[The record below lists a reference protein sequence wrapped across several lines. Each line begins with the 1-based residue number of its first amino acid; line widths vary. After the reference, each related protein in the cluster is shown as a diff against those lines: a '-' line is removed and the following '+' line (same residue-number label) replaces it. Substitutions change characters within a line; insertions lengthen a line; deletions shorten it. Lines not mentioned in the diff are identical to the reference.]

1 MTKITATVNSEGIT
15 VGHYPTINITTGTGG
30 TGSGVDGKTHIP
42 NPTTGTFFL
51 DGVDTGTKAIGEDGK
66 SLTFEDLTDVQK
78 EELRGK
84 DFTFGD
90 LTEPQKEE
98 LRGETLYDKVVA
110 TGYTGTEDDFYT
122 AFVGLL
128 SGNGDVVVTPPST
141 NPLAGRPVFVAGASI
156 TQAAIGRSLNNTSQP
171 LMTALA
177 EIGVTNIDAYGYG
190 IGGEYVGSI
199 FGRIDEIEALYP
211 NAVIFVHSGG
221 NNVSANVE
229 YNAFRLAGEQPD
241 DLENRDYPSFTS
253 DLDRLFSYDEGKGIT
268 IIPMPL
274 TFRLYNTIADNVTDD
289 SDWNY
294 ARDLG
299 TYFYNKNEYIPRIQQ
314 KFPELIRP
322 SGRPVLDPWTPFW
335 NEFELIGSDGV
346 HLTDEG
352 DALFVKTIAEGIA
365 HIVSG
370 IPSTEVIKETRG
382 LDWSPEYGIYVEPD
396 TTLEPLTVISFGDI
410 EGDVT
415 NKFNEF
421 FLDGEEKPLVNEQ
434 GNPSEIT
441 LSGLAFNSSGAPT
454 NVFTASA
461 GTNSATSESGY
472 NGTLNCLDALM
483 GCIYLSSGRTADLIL
498 KSPNPSTDYI
508 VGACVSRTGT
518 TVKETQFLINETTPI
533 VINAST
539 TPASETVYRTVTSD
553 ENGEFKI
560 NISGLNGQTAYFNGL
575 SIRKA

>member
-1 MTKITATVNSEGIT
+1 MAKITATVDNQIK
-15 VGHYPTINITTGTGG
+15 VGLYPTINITKDTGG
-30 TGSGVDGKTHIP
+30 TDTGSGVDGKTYIP
-42 NPTTGTFFL
+42 NPDTGTFFL

-98 LRGETLYDKVVA
+98 LRGETLYEKVVA

-141 NPLAGRPVFVAGASI
+141 NPLAGRPVFVVGASN
-156 TQAAIGRSLNNTSQP
+156 TQSAIGRSLNNTSQP

-177 EIGVTNIDAYGYG
+177 NIGITDIDAYGYG
-190 IGGEYVGSI
+190 IGGEYIGDV
-199 FGRIDEIEALYP
+199 FLRIDEIQALYP
-211 NAVIFVHSGG
+211 NAIIYVHSGG
-221 NNVSANVE
+221 NNVSRNVD
-229 YNAFRLAGEQPD
+229 YNLFRLAGEQSDDPD
-241 DLENRDYPSFTS
+241 NRDYPSFTS

-274 TFRLYNTIADNVTDD
+274 TNRLYNINQANVTDD
-289 SDWNY
+289 SDWDY
-294 ARDLG
+294 LRDLG
-299 TYFYNKNEYIPRIQQ
+299 TYFYNKNEFLPRISQ

-322 SGRPVLDPWTPFW
+322 SGRAIFDLWTPFW
-335 NEFELIGSDGV
+335 NEFEKISPNDGV

-352 DALFVKTIAEGIA
+352 DILFAETIAAGIA
-365 HIVSG
+365 HMIKG
-370 IPSTEVIKETRG
+370 IPSTEVIEETRG

-396 TTLEPLTVISFGDI
+396 VVSDSPLTLMSFGAI
-410 EGDVT
+410 QGAAT
-415 NKFNEF
+415 NKFNQG
-421 FLDGEEKPLVNEQ
+421 FLDGTDHELGDEE
-434 GNPSEIT
+434 GNVSEIT
-441 LSGLAFNSSGAPT
+441 ISGTVTGG
-454 NVFTASA
+454 TASITAA
-461 GTNSATSESGY
+461 GVNSATSQSGY
-472 NGTLNCLDALM
+472 NGTLNCLDVLL
-483 GCIYLSSGRTADLIL
+483 GCIFLSGGKTADLVL
-498 KSPNPSTDYI
+498 KTQNPLTDY
-508 VGACVSRTGT
+508 VLGACVSRVGT
-518 TVKETQFLINETTPI
+518 TVKETQFIINGVPPV

-539 TPASETVYRTVTSD
+539 TPASEPVYRTVTSD
-553 ENGEFKI
+553 ENGEIKI